1 MRLKFDDVQGG
12 SFIKEKLM
20 KEKLQDYIGEEVVR
34 KIGIYF
40 WYAFERLKNISN
52 DEIITTL
59 QKYDGKDIWEECMKL
74 FNKKVNPENLL
85 HFKNDFQTLV

>member
-20 KEKLQDYIGEEVVR
+20 KQKLQDYIGEEVVR

-59 QKYDGKDIWEECMKL
+59 
-74 FNKKVNPENLL
+74 
-85 HFKNDFQTLV
+85 